1 MTCPWCAFEGPPRS
15 LHGHLVEAHPDQ
27 VRFEERGARTVYAIE
42 CPACGAG
49 YEKAIK
55 PRSRDP
61 AFVEEYEREIRLVGF
76 DMLINHLLAEHGDT

>member
-1 MTCPWCAFEGPPRS
+1 MRCPWCGFDGPPRS
-15 LHGHLVEAHPDQ
+15 LHGHLADAHPEQ
-27 VRFEERGARTVYAIE
+27 VRFEDGRRGMVYAIE
-42 CPACGAG
+42 CPICQAG

-61 AFVEEYEREIRLVGF
+61 AFIQEYEREVRLVGF